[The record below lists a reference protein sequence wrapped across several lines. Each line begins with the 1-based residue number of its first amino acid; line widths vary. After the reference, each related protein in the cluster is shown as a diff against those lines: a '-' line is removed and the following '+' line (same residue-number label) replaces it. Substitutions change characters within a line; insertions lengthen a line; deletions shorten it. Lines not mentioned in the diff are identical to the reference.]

1 MKKLRTEII
10 MIIIFM
16 LKKNKIFERTKKQQN
31 SVKEKQKNVA
41 KK

>member
-16 LKKNKIFERTKKQQN
+16 LKKNKIFEENQKTTK
-31 SVKEKQKNVA
+31 
-41 KK
+41 